1 MLDTYGRK
9 YVNPLIN
16 LGAKAFLKLKF
27 TPNLVT
33 VIALITGILAAF
45 LNFYGNI
52 IIALLLLW
60 ISGYLDS
67 VDGAMARKLGLTTP
81 FGTLLDITFDR
92 LVELSIIISVA
103 LKYENTRIYLLFLL
117 SSILISMTI
126 FLTVGALSKNNGIK
140 SFRYQA
146 GVAERT
152 EGFIMFSLIMC
163 LEGNYKIITINIFT
177 IIILITIFQR
187 IIEAKKL
194 LK

>member
-16 LGAKAFLKLKF
+16 LGAKAFLKLRF

-45 LNFYGNI
+45 FNFYGNI

-92 LVELSIIISVA
+92 IVELSIIISVA
-103 LKYENTRIYLLFLL
+103 LKSENTRIYLLFLL
-117 SSILISMTI
+117 CSILISMTI
-126 FLTVGALSKNNGIK
+126 FLTVGALSKNNGVK

-163 LEGNYKIITINIFT
+163 LEGDCKIITINIFT

>member
-16 LGAKAFLKLKF
+16 LGAKAFLKLRF

-45 LNFYGNI
+45 FNFYGNI

-117 SSILISMTI
+117 CSILISMTI
-126 FLTVGALSKNNGIK
+126 FLTVGALSKNNGVK

>member
-16 LGAKAFLKLKF
+16 LGAKVFLKLKF

-45 LNFYGNI
+45 FNFYGNI

-92 LVELSIIISVA
+92 LVELSIIISIA

-126 FLTVGALSKNNGIK
+126 FLTVGALSKNNGVK

>member
-16 LGAKAFLKLKF
+16 LGAKAFLKLRF

-45 LNFYGNI
+45 FNFYGNI

-92 LVELSIIISVA
+92 LVELSIIISIA

-117 SSILISMTI
+117 CSILISMTI
-126 FLTVGALSKNNGIK
+126 FLTVGALSKNNGVK

>member
-92 LVELSIIISVA
+92 LVELSIIISIA

-126 FLTVGALSKNNGIK
+126 FLTVGALSKNNGVK

>member
-16 LGAKAFLKLKF
+16 LGAKVFLKLRF

-45 LNFYGNI
+45 FNFYGNI

-92 LVELSIIISVA
+92 LVELSIIISIA

-117 SSILISMTI
+117 CSILISMTI
-126 FLTVGALSKNNGIK
+126 FLTVGALSKNNGVK

>member
-92 LVELSIIISVA
+92 LVELSIIISIA

-117 SSILISMTI
+117 CSILISMTI
-126 FLTVGALSKNNGIK
+126 FLTVGALSKNNGVK

>member
-16 LGAKAFLKLKF
+16 LGAKGFLKVKF
-27 TPNLVT
+27 TPNSVT
-33 VIALITGILAAF
+33 VIALITGIFSAF
-45 LNFYGNI
+45 FNFYNNI

-67 VDGAMARKLGLTTP
+67 VDGAMAREKGLTSS

-92 LVELSIIISVA
+92 IVELSIIISVA
-103 LKYENTRIYLLFLL
+103 LKYENTRIYLLVLL
-117 SSILISMTI
+117 CSILISMTV

-152 EGFIMFSLIMC
+152 EGFIMLSLMMC
-163 LEGNYKIITINIFT
+163 LEGTSRIIIINIFT
-177 IIILITIFQR
+177 TIIIITIFQR
-187 IIEAKKL
+187 ILEAKNL

>member
-92 LVELSIIISVA
+92 LVELSIIISIA

-126 FLTVGALSKNNGIK
+126 FLIVGALSKNNGIK